1 LPIGVVLD
9 KLGVRRVGRIGTFIW
24 SVASLPRRLRPIWRH
39 SLARASCSAWAKRQ
53 HSPANAKAIG
63 LWFPERERSFATS
76 LNDAAAKFASAI
88 GVPVI
93 GIVLIH
99 AGWRW
104 SFAFT
109 GAISFAYFLLFWR
122 VYRDPNE
129 DPELTEIERL
139 YIEDQDAS
147 PPRRTAR
154 GALIFAGPTAFPAQG
169 PWPRARLRRV

>member
-1 LPIGVVLD
+1 MVLD

-24 SVASLPRRLRPIWRH
+24 SAASFAAAAAPNLNGFFGARLLLGVGEAPTF
-39 SLARASCSAWAKRQ
+39 
-53 HSPANAKAIG
+53 PANAKAIG

-76 LNDAAAKFASAI
+76 LNDSAAKFASAI

-109 GAISFAYFLLFWR
+109 GAISFAYFLSSG
-122 VYRDPNE
+122 
-129 DPELTEIERL
+129 
-139 YIEDQDAS
+139 AS
-147 PPRRTAR
+147 IAIPTRTR
-154 GALIFAGPTAFPAQG
+154 S
-169 PWPRARLRRV
+169 